1 MFPHFYSSPIIIQY
15 PLGLLYMRII
25 VHQPLAQ
32 NQAGKHHHY
41 EQKPLEVEISSLQ
54 GYVFN
59 GVSID
64 I

>member
-1 MFPHFYSSPIIIQY
+1 
-15 PLGLLYMRII
+15 MRII

-59 GVSID
+59 GVLLIFKIYDSLEIR
-64 I
+64 